1 MKKPFLTCLQNLLKK
16 IRIRCYKYFMK
27 LMDISDSFSKDW
39 NFSKSSGWM
48 LKVHN
53 KRKALF
59 YIIPMRNDFKVS
71 MAIRKN
77 ELSKFLKDVELK
89 NIHNN
94 LLSAKKYSE
103 GFAVDSKVTMKI
115 MKHLSCSLG
124 N

>member
-1 MKKPFLTCLQNLLKK
+1 
-16 IRIRCYKYFMK
+16 MK

-94 LLSAKKYSE
+94 LLTAKKYSE
-103 GFAVDSKVTMKI
+103 
-115 MKHLSCSLG
+115 
-124 N
+124 

>member
-1 MKKPFLTCLQNLLKK
+1 
-16 IRIRCYKYFMK
+16 MK

-94 LLSAKKYSE
+94 LLSAK
-103 GFAVDSKVTMKI
+103 
-115 MKHLSCSLG
+115 
-124 N
+124 